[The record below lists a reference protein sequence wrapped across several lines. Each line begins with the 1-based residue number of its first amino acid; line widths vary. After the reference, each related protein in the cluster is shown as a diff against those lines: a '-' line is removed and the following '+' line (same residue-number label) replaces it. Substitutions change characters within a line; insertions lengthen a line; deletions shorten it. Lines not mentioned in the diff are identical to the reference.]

1 MAYSLPN
8 DVYLLLEDAFNH
20 DHSKAQVF
28 AKAIEGS
35 IQAIENQA
43 EQRITDKKETLR
55 SELYNELR
63 TELATKEFVRAE
75 INELRAEIRSEMNEL
90 RAEFH
95 AEIIEIRAEVSEL
108 RAEINGLRTEINGLR
123 TEINNVR
130 LDAGSLRSELKQ
142 NSLLLKIQIGLIIFG
157 LTLFNPAF
165 VKLVELIMK

>member
-20 DHSKAQVF
+20 DRSKAQVF

-43 EQRITDKKETLR
+43 EQRIADKKETLK

-95 AEIIEIRAEVSEL
+95 AEINEIRT
-108 RAEINGLRTEINGLR
+108 EINGLRTEINGLR
-123 TEINNVR
+123 AEINGVR
-130 LDAGSLRSELKQ
+130 MDVSTLRSELKQ
-142 NSLLLKIQIGLIIFG
+142 NSMLLKILIGLTVFG